1 MRSLSRDR
9 QSVWFAKFTEK
20 TVGTSRVPVYEKPK
34 KMRLVVTDTAGL
46 PSEIGAG
53 IVPDYDREIIYHK
66 TKGCCNSFEP
76 VEGMAVWVDRKPK
89 LDAKGN
95 LAKRED
101 GKGVVTPPDYRLKR
115 IITTAKSQVAR
126 FGISRI
132 GGNM

>member
-9 QSVWFAKFTEK
+9 QSVWFAKITENI
-20 TVGTSRVPVYEKPK
+20 VGTSTVPVYEKP
-34 KMRLVVTDTAGL
+34 RELHLVVTATAGT
-46 PSEIGAG
+46 PQEIGAG
-53 IVPDYDREIIYHK
+53 VVPDYDREIIYHK
-66 TKGCCNSFEP
+66 ARGCCNSFDP

-101 GKGVVTPPDYRLKR
+101 GKGVITPPDYRLKR
-115 IITTAKSQVAR
+115 IITTQKSNVAR
-126 FGISRI
+126 YGIERI

>member
-9 QSVWFAKFTEK
+9 QSVWFAKITEK
-20 TVGTSRVPVYEKPK
+20 IVGTSTVPVYEKP
-34 KMRLVVTDTAGL
+34 RELHLVVTATAGTADEL
-46 PSEIGAG
+46 GAG
-53 IVPDYDREIIYHK
+53 LVPDYDREIIYHK
-66 TKGCCNSFEP
+66 TKWCCGSPDFC
-76 VEGMAVWVDRKPK
+76 EGMAVWVDRQPK

-95 LAKRED
+95 LAMRED

-132 GGNM
+132 GGNL